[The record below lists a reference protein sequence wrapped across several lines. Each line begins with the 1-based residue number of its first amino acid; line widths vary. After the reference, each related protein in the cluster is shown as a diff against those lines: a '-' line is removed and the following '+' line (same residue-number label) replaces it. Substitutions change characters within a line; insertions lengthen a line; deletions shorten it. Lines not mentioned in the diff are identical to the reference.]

1 MDSQLEIAHL
11 NKNQL
16 EILKLFSREL
26 NDKDLKEIKKLIV
39 QYLAKKVTDL
49 ADKKW
54 DENNWNDK
62 DIERMLKSH
71 QRTSYDSKN

>member
-1 MDSQLEIAHL
+1 MAYEFNCVIMNSQLEIAHL

-16 EILKLFSREL
+16 EILKLFSRDL

-49 ADKKW
+49 ADKKM
-54 DENNWNDK
+54 E
-62 DIERMLKSH
+62 
-71 QRTSYDSKN
+71 